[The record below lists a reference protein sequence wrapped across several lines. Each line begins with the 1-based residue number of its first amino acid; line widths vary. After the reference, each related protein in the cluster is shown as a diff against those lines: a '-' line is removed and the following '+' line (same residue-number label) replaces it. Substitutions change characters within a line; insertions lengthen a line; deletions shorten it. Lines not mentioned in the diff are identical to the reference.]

1 MLIPGSNLV
10 GCVSV
15 LLAIKL
21 WKFDLIQNFP
31 VHGNLEPVG
40 WGVPC
45 YRKPLLFEF
54 KNSKKV

>member
-40 WGVPC
+40 WGVPW
-45 YRKPLLFEF
+45 YRKPLLIL
-54 KNSKKV
+54 N